1 MALYRKGQVS
11 LDAQGYLT
19 GYGTKWKASLTL
31 IRPGATIIIASNP
44 VIYGVV
50 SEVISDTSI
59 RLINFGKATA
69 AKSDYVILLH
79 DSLTVDGLAQDVAET
94 LRYYQGKET
103 EFAHFIEAIKGLDY
117 EKLEAMI
124 QRIEHESAEFEKNL
138 AEIDK
143 RVEQTKTYSNQ
154 AQQSAHDAAARKDEV
169 SILHTQTENLK
180 NQAAQQ
186 VTAAAQQVA
195 LAKEEVRLA
204 KAEVQKAEGEAV
216 KANKEFIKAKAE
228 ATLAQ
233 EIVAGAKL
241 EVVNEAKVEV
251 ERARNEA
258 DRAQGV
264 VDNAKQELREEVQV
278 QVDSATAQADR
289 ARSEADRAAQLADQM
304 DTTKVMLKDKNLSD
318 VSDLNAARQ
327 NMKVDRLLQDS
338 NMTRIKSS
346 DEKTELRIGYDDW
359 FVYRDSHDSEAGY
372 VALPVKGGGTGG
384 STPLEAREGL
394 ELERFRQHAKRT
406 EMATANGEYR
416 LFVGDDGDWGALNK
430 QSDHVALPVR
440 AGGTGAKDATGA
452 RRNIGLGA
460 YSQNATEAVIEAP
473 NNSKRKFVVSA
484 NYWGLHNYETSEFVP
499 LLLGAGGT
507 GAKDAAGARA
517 NIESFHQKRASLG
530 ASDNLNNLF
539 GFNKT
544 GYYFNSMNANATAAN
559 NYPEAFAG
567 VLLVTSSQA
576 NGVEQTRQTY
586 FPYDKPE
593 IFYVR
598 HYNKSG
604 SSWVWSGWVKHISAF
619 RYGVGAIDSLRNNVT
634 SAACQFISDN
644 DGNTSWAPANGAGF
658 QASYAANRIFQFW
671 IGTADNAYIRYVD
684 TTNPKESKESKNWKR
699 LALLDSSPTFNGG
712 AISASSGDKS
722 VGIGVG
728 GSDVYFRNTKS
739 NKYLQLKDDGR
750 LTYADREIM
759 WRGITYAGD
768 YEVTVNNFRVITGGG
783 GLQIKGND
791 GAKGRALY
799 VSGVNG
805 DGSRAWYLGKG
816 GADAGATFYN
826 DGSGGSFQLPSDGAA
841 VVRTKDY
848 GMGFWVDAAKM
859 VVRRSN
865 GRSFSIENLSSA
877 SKNGTIVHWGNTD
890 RPSVMEFKVDDGYFF
905 YSQLNKDNSRI
916 MQVNGTVKCT
926 SLVQT
931 SDRDLKDNIEVI
943 QDATASLRKMNGYTY
958 TMKEDGMPY
967 AGVIAQE
974 VMEALPEAISGLSKY
989 VDIPGVNKDGS
1000 QLQGEERY
1008 LGVDYSAVTGLLVQ
1022 VCRESDDRIT
1032 KLEQEN
1038 EALKS
1043 ELESL
1048 KSGLESLKSAVASLQ
1063 SVVSQ

>member
-1 MALYRKGQVS
+1 MAIYRKGQVS

-50 SEVISDTSI
+50 AEVISDTSI

-103 EFAHFIEAIKGLDY
+103 EFAHFIEVIKGLDY
-117 EKLEAMI
+117 EKLEALI
-124 QRIEHESAEFEKNL
+124 QRIKQESDKFEKNL

-154 AQQSAHDAAARKDEV
+154 AQQSARDAAARKDEV

-195 LAKEEVRLA
+195 LAKNEVQLA

-233 EIVAGAKL
+233 QIVDGAKL

-264 VDNAKQELREEVQV
+264 VNNAKQELREEIQV
-278 QVDSATAQADR
+278 QVDSATEQADR

-318 VSDLNAARQ
+318 VSDLSAARQ

-338 NMTRIKSS
+338 NMTRVKAA
-346 DEKTELRIGYDDW
+346 DGKTELRIGFDDW
-359 FVYRDSHDSEAGY
+359 YVYRDSQDSEAGFI
-372 VALPVKGGGTGG
+372 ALPVKGGGTGG

-394 ELERFRQHAKRT
+394 ELERFRQHTKRT

-440 AGGTGAKDATGA
+440 AGGTGAKDAATA
-452 RRNIGLGA
+452 RKNLGLDRVVQDSNMTRIKSQDSKTELRIGQSDW
-460 YSQNATEAVIEAP
+460 YVYRDSQD
-473 NNSKRKFVVSA
+473 
-484 NYWGLHNYETSEFVP
+484 SERGYIALPVQ
-499 LLLGAGGT
+499 GGGT
-507 GAKDAAGARA
+507 GANDAAGARF
-517 NIESFHQKRASLG
+517 NIESFHQKRTALG
-530 ASDNLNNLF
+530 AGDNLNNLF

-544 GYYFNSMNANATAAN
+544 GYYYNPMNANATAAN

-576 NGVEQTRQTY
+576 NGSEQTMQKY

-598 HYNKSG
+598 YYNKSG

-619 RYGVGAIDSLRNNVT
+619 RYGVGAIDSLHNNVT

-644 DGNTSWAPANGAGF
+644 DGNTAWAPANGAGF

-671 IGTADNAYIRYVD
+671 IGTANNAYIRYVD
-684 TTNPKESKESKNWKR
+684 TTNPKESKGSKEWKR
-699 LALLDSSPTFNGG
+699 LAIIESAPVFTGG
-712 AISASSGDKS
+712 SVAAEGAGKRVS
-722 VGIGVG
+722 VGTGNT
-728 GSDVYFRNTKS
+728 DVYISNSKS
-739 NKYLQLKDDGR
+739 SKFLQLKDDGT
-750 LTYADREIM
+750 LQYDSKHVLHNNLSDNGLVFKTVLKNFVLQTSHGNSLNLYGSSNEISNQVFM
-759 WRGITYAGD
+759 SGHRANGTRQFWVGCGSA
-768 YEVTVNNFRVITGGG
+768 
-783 GLQIKGND
+783 D
-791 GAKGRALY
+791 GAISLHSDSGNNYMKLFTNGEITMGTPNSSSMFN
-799 VSGVNG
+799 VSANSIVI
-805 DGSRAWYLGKG
+805 
-816 GADAGATFYN
+816 
-826 DGSGGSFQLPSDGAA
+826 
-841 VVRTKDY
+841 
-848 GMGFWVDAAKM
+848 
-859 VVRRSN
+859 RRSTGKYLRVGCDGN
-865 GRSFSIENLSSA
+865 NTQQAHLRN
-877 SKNGTIVHWGNTD
+877 WGNTD
-890 RPSVMEFKVDDGYFF
+890 RPDVLEYSLESGWVF
-905 YSQLNKDNSRI
+905 YAQRNADNSRLFN
-916 MQVNGTVKCT
+916 VNGKVQCVTLT
-926 SLVQT
+926 QT
-931 SDRDLKDNIEVI
+931 SDRDLKENIEVI
-943 QDATASLRKMNGYTY
+943 KDATASLRKMNGYTY

-974 VMEALPEAISGLSKY
+974 VMEALPEAINGISKY

-1022 VCRESDDRIT
+1022 VCRESDERIS
-1032 KLEQEN
+1032 K
-1038 EALKS
+1038 
-1043 ELESL
+1043 LESL
-1048 KSGLESLKSAVASLQ
+1048 IEAQKAEIESLKSAVASLQ
-1063 SVVSQ
+1063 SAVSQ

>member
-1 MALYRKGQVS
+1 MAIYRKGQVS

-31 IRPGATIIIASNP
+31 IRPGATIVIASNP

-50 SEVISDTSI
+50 AEVINDTSI

-69 AKSDYVILLH
+69 ARSDYVILLH

-103 EFAHFIEAIKGLDY
+103 EFAHFIEVIKGLDY
-117 EKLEAMI
+117 EKLEALI
-124 QRIEHESAEFEKNL
+124 QRIKQESDKFEKNL

-169 SILHTQTENLK
+169 SILRTQTEDLK

-186 VTAAAQQVA
+186 ATAAAQQVA
-195 LAKEEVRLA
+195 LAKAEVQLA

-416 LFVGDDGDWGALNK
+416 LFVGDEGDWGVLNK

-440 AGGTGAKDATGA
+440 AGGTGAKDAAGA
-452 RRNIGLGA
+452 RLSINVDRLVQGSTSTTVGKANGNRLAINDGGEWGA
-460 YSQNATEAVIEAP
+460 LNASNNWIALAVD
-473 NNSKRKFVVSA
+473 K
-484 NYWGLHNYETSEFVP
+484 
-499 LLLGAGGT
+499 GGT

-517 NIESFHQKRASLG
+517 NIESFHQKRTALG
-530 ASDNLNNLF
+530 AGDNLNSLF

-544 GYYFNSMNANATAAN
+544 GYYYNPMNANATAAN

-567 VLLVTSSQA
+567 VLLVTSSLA
-576 NGVEQTRQTY
+576 NGSEQTMQKY

-598 HYNKSG
+598 YYNKSG

-619 RYGVGAIDSLRNNVT
+619 RYGVGATDSLHNNVT

-644 DGNTSWAPANGAGF
+644 NANTSWAPSNGAGF

-671 IGTADNAYIRYVD
+671 IGTSDNAYIRYVD
-684 TTNPKESKESKNWKR
+684 TTNPKESKTSKAWKKLAVIES
-699 LALLDSSPTFNGG
+699 APVFTGG
-712 AISASSGDKS
+712 S
-722 VGIGVG
+722 VGASGSDKTARIGCG
-728 GSDVYFRNTKS
+728 GSDIYLTNSKS
-739 NKYLQLKDDGR
+739 NKYLQLKDDGSLQYDSKYVMHR
-750 LTYADREIM
+750 LMNYEA
-759 WRGITYAGD
+759 D
-768 YEVTVNNFRVITGGG
+768 YEVSVYNFRVVTKGNGF
-783 GLQIKGND
+783 QIKGN
-791 GAKGRALY
+791 ANNNNQAIY
-799 VSGVNG
+799 YSGING
-805 DGSRAWYLGKG
+805 DGTRAYWIGNGSNDRVTTMYSDAGSNSYSLLPDGTCRINTKG
-816 GADAGATFYN
+816 GNQQVDVM
-826 DGSGGSFQLPSDGAA
+826 GGS
-841 VVRTKDY
+841 V
-848 GMGFWVDAAKM
+848 
-859 VVRRSN
+859 VVRRPN
-865 GRSFSIENLSSA
+865 GKYLRVGCDGNNTQQGSLRI
-877 SKNGTIVHWGNTD
+877 WGNSSD
-890 RPSVMEFKVDDGYFF
+890 RPDVLEFGFESGWVF
-905 YSQLNKDNSRI
+905 YAQRNTDNSR
-916 MQVNGTVKCT
+916 QFNVNGRINCV
-926 SLVQT
+926 SLTQS
-931 SDRDLKDNIEVI
+931 SDRDLKENIEVI
-943 QDATASLRKMNGYTY
+943 QDATAALRKMNGYTY
-958 TMKEDGMPY
+958 TMKDDGMPY

-974 VMEALPEAISGLSKY
+974 VQEALPEAISGFSKY

-1038 EALKS
+1038 EALKL

>member
-19 GYGTKWKASLTL
+19 GYNTKWKASLTL

-103 EFAHFIEAIKGLDY
+103 EFAHFIEVIKGLDY
-117 EKLEAMI
+117 EKLEALI
-124 QRIEHESAEFEKNL
+124 QQIKHESEEFEKNL

-143 RVEQTKTYSNQ
+143 RVEQTKTYANQ

-169 SILHTQTENLK
+169 SILHTQTEGLK

-264 VDNAKQELREEVQV
+264 VDNAKQEIREEVQV
-278 QVDSATAQADR
+278 QVDNATEQADR

-318 VSDLNAARQ
+318 VSDLNTARQ

-372 VALPVKGGGTGG
+372 IALPVKGGGTGG

-440 AGGTGAKDATGA
+440 AGGTGAKDAAGA
-452 RRNIGLGA
+452 RLSINVDRLVQGSTSTTVGKANGNRLAINDGGEWGA
-460 YSQNATEAVIEAP
+460 LNASNNWIALAVD
-473 NNSKRKFVVSA
+473 K
-484 NYWGLHNYETSEFVP
+484 
-499 LLLGAGGT
+499 GGT

-517 NIESFHQKRASLG
+517 NIESFHQKRTSLG
-530 ASDNLNNLF
+530 AGVNLNSLF
-539 GFNKT
+539 GFSKT
-544 GYYFNSMNANATAAN
+544 GYYYNSMNANATAAN

-576 NGVEQTRQTY
+576 NGSEQTMQTY

-598 HYNKSG
+598 YYNKSG

-671 IGTADNAYIRYVD
+671 IGTGDNAYIRYVD
-684 TTNPKESKESKNWKR
+684 TTNPKESKESKHWKR
-699 LALLDSSPTFNGG
+699 LALLESSPTFTGG
-712 AISASSGDKS
+712 TLNVSSGDKS

-728 GSDVYFRNTKS
+728 GSDVYLRNSKTA
-739 NKYLQLKDDGR
+739 KYLQLKDDGR

-989 VDIPGVNKDGS
+989 VDIPGVNKDGT

-1022 VCRESDDRIT
+1022 VCRESDERIS
-1032 KLEQEN
+1032 KLEAEI
-1038 EALKS
+1038 
-1043 ELESL
+1043 
-1048 KSGLESLKSAVASLQ
+1048 ESLKSAVASLK
-1063 SVVSQ
+1063 SAVSQ

>member
-1 MALYRKGQVS
+1 MAIYRKGQVS

-31 IRPGATIIIASNP
+31 IRPGATIVIASNP

-50 SEVISDTSI
+50 AEVINDTSI

-69 AKSDYVILLH
+69 ARSDYVILLH

-103 EFAHFIEAIKGLDY
+103 EFAHFIEVIKGLDY
-117 EKLEAMI
+117 EKLEALI
-124 QRIEHESAEFEKNL
+124 QRIKQESDKFEKNL

-169 SILHTQTENLK
+169 SILRTQTEDLK

-186 VTAAAQQVA
+186 ATAAAQQVA
-195 LAKEEVRLA
+195 LAKAEVQLA

-289 ARSEADRAAQLADQM
+289 ARTEADRAAQLADQM

-394 ELERFRQHAKRT
+394 ELERFRQHAQRT
-406 EMATANGEYR
+406 EMATASGEYR
-416 LFVGDDGDWGALNK
+416 LFVGDAGDWGVLNR

-440 AGGTGAKDATGA
+440 AGGTGAKDAAGA
-452 RRNIGLGA
+452 RLSIGADRLVQGSTSTTVGKANGNRLAVNDGGEWGA
-460 YSQNATEAVIEAP
+460 LNASNNWIALAVD
-473 NNSKRKFVVSA
+473 K
-484 NYWGLHNYETSEFVP
+484 
-499 LLLGAGGT
+499 GGT

-517 NIESFHQKRASLG
+517 NIESFHQKRTALG
-530 ASDNLNNLF
+530 AGDNLNSLF

-544 GYYFNSMNANATAAN
+544 GYYYNPMNANATAAN

-576 NGVEQTRQTY
+576 NGVEQTMQKY

-619 RYGVGAIDSLRNNVT
+619 KYGVGAIGSLHNNVT

-712 AISASSGDKS
+712 SVSAASGGKS
-722 VGIGVG
+722 ITVGTG
-728 GSDVYFRNTKS
+728 GSDVYMRNSKS
-739 NKYLQLKDDGR
+739 NKYLQLKDDGTLR
-750 LTYADREIM
+750 YDSKHILHNELSDNGLVFKTVLKNFVLQTSHGNSLNLYGSSNEISNQVFM
-759 WRGITYAGD
+759 SGH
-768 YEVTVNNFRVITGGG
+768 
-783 GLQIKGND
+783 
-791 GAKGRALY
+791 RA
-799 VSGVNG
+799 NG
-805 DGSRAWYLGKG
+805 TRQFWVGCGS
-816 GADAGATFYN
+816 
-826 DGSGGSFQLPSDGAA
+826 SDGAIA
-841 VVRTKDY
+841 LHSDSGNNYMKLFTN
-848 GMGFWVDAAKM
+848 GEITMGTPNSSSVLNVGAGSVM
-859 VVRRSN
+859 IRRSN
-865 GRSFSIENLSSA
+865 GKYLRVGCDGNNTQQA
-877 SKNGTIVHWGNTD
+877 SLRNWGNAD
-890 RPSVMEFKVDDGYFF
+890 RPDVFEYSLESGWVF
-905 YSQLNKDNSRI
+905 YAQRNTDNSKLFN
-916 MQVNGTVKCT
+916 VNGRINCV
-926 SLVQT
+926 SLTQS
-931 SDRDLKDNIEVI
+931 SDRDLKENIEVI

-974 VMEALPEAISGLSKY
+974 VMEALPEAINGLSKY

-1032 KLEQEN
+1032 KLEAEI
-1038 EALKS
+1038 EILKS
-1043 ELESL
+1043 TI
-1048 KSGLESLKSAVASLQ
+1048 ASMQLATFN
-1063 SVVSQ
+1063 